1 MIGTTRILLFPFAIL
16 YGCITLLRTSL
27 FRWGVLN
34 TFQPPIPTIVVG
46 NLSLG
51 GTGKTPHVEWL
62 MRTLPNQYK
71 VAVLSRGYGRSTR
84 GFMEVQLHSSA
95 DEVGDEPK
103 QIKQKFPA
111 FPFAVCEKRKEGIQ
125 ELLKLYPDLQLIILD
140 DAMQHLA
147 VSGGFVIMLS
157 EFHKPFFKDWVV
169 PMGRLREFAWSGK
182 NRAAVCVFTKCP
194 ENLDSKTQ
202 ENFARTFSSD
212 KPSYFSRFVYGE
224 WQALTNHS
232 LPNEIKQL
240 VLVTGIANPKPIV
253 ESFET
258 QYPIELVRFSD
269 HHVYSE
275 NDIERIHHIFANF
288 DASTTVVLTTEKDA
302 VKLSEMPAIVNQNEV
317 PWWYLPIEVALDNE
331 QELINRIQNYVESYP
346 RSG

>member
-27 FRWGVLN
+27 FRWGVLK
-34 TFQPPIPTIVVG
+34 TFQPPIPTVIVG

-62 MRTLPNQYK
+62 IRSLQSQYK
-71 VAVLSRGYGRSTR
+71 IAVLSRGYGRKTKGFIELSTK
-84 GFMEVQLHSSA
+84 SKA

-103 QIKQKFPA
+103 QIKQKFPEV
-111 FPFAVCEKRKEGIQ
+111 PFAVCEKRKVGIQ
-125 ELLKLYPDLQLIILD
+125 ELLKLYPDLELIILD

-147 VSGGFVIMLS
+147 VSGGFVMMLS

-182 NRAAVCVFTKCP
+182 KRADVCMYTKCP
-194 ENLDSKTQ
+194 KSIDAPLQDFYAK
-202 ENFARTFSSD
+202 AFSSE

-232 LPNEIKQL
+232 LPNEIKQV
-240 VLVTGIANPKPIV
+240 VLVTGIANPQPLV
-253 ESFET
+253 NALES
-258 QYPIELVRFSD
+258 QYSIELVRFSD
-269 HHVYSE
+269 HHLYSE
-275 NDIERIHHIFANF
+275 KDIERIHHIFANF

-302 VKLSEMPAIVNQNEV
+302 VKLNEMSSIVNQNDV
-317 PWWYLPIEVALDNE
+317 PWCYLPIEVTLDNE

>member
-27 FRWGVLN
+27 FRWGVLK

-46 NLSLG
+46 NLSMG

-62 MRTLPNQYK
+62 IRALQNQYK
-71 VAVLSRGYGRSTR
+71 IAVLSRGYGRSTH
-84 GFMEVQLHSSA
+84 GFIEVQLHSSA

-103 QIKQKFPA
+103 QIKQKFPEV
-111 FPFAVCEKRKEGIQ
+111 PFAVCEKRKVGIQ
-125 ELLKLYPDLQLIILD
+125 ELLKLYPDLELIILD

-147 VSGGFVIMLS
+147 VSGGFVMMLS

-182 NRAAVCVFTKCP
+182 KRADVCMYTKCP
-194 ENLDSKTQ
+194 KSIDAPLQDFYAK
-202 ENFARTFSSD
+202 AFSSE

-232 LPNEIKQL
+232 LPNEIKQV
-240 VLVTGIANPKPIV
+240 VLVTGIANPQPLV
-253 ESFET
+253 NALES
-258 QYPIELVRFSD
+258 QYSIELVRFSD
-269 HHVYSE
+269 HHLYSE
-275 NDIERIHHIFANF
+275 KDIERIHHIFANF

-302 VKLSEMPAIVNQNEV
+302 VKLNEMSSIVNQNDV
-317 PWWYLPIEVALDNE
+317 PWCYLPIEVTLDNE